1 MEKPSKTIKIVNK
14 NIIIIT
20 LVGTFITSTTPIE
33 VFTEVEDDILYNKI
47 NVETMINK
55 ENIFEER

>member
-14 NIIIIT
+14 NIIIIA
-20 LVGTFITSTTPIE
+20 LVGTFITSTTLIE

-55 ENIFEER
+55 ENIFEES